1 MLYITGPQAGAKP
14 SWQYKGRRKYDS
26 ASVQVPTG
34 YNTLYMKPTYY
45 FLQIMKMQF
54 LLLTT
59 REQSVYTPS
68 GMIAILNRN

>member
-34 YNTLYMKPTYY
+34 YNTLYDETHTLFFANY
-45 FLQIMKMQF
+45 
-54 LLLTT
+54 
-59 REQSVYTPS
+59 EN
-68 GMIAILNRN
+68 AISSTHHQRAVSLHSLPLVA